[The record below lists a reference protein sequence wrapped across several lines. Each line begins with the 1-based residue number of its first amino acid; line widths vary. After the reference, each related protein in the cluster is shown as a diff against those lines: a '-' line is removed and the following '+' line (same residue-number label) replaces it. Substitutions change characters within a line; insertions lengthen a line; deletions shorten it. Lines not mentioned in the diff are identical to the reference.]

1 MTRMQRSPTS
11 AEGKVHLGASPTSEP
26 VIAFVRALARWAVR
40 NDLRERAKRA
50 SASNRRAGG
59 PAMIRTL
66 NLDESD
72 YRFKERKGI
81 NFPAEIDIFIKI
93 KPSNK
98 KFNT

>member
-1 MTRMQRSPTS
+1 
-11 AEGKVHLGASPTSEP
+11 
-26 VIAFVRALARWAVR
+26 
-40 NDLRERAKRA
+40 
-50 SASNRRAGG
+50 
-59 PAMIRTL
+59 MIRTL

-81 NFPAEIDIFIKI
+81 NFPAEIDRFIKI